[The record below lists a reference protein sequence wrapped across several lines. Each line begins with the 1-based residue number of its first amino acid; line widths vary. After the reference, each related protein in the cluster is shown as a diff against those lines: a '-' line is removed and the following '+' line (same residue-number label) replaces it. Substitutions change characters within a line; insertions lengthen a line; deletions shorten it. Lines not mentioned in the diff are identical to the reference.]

1 MIRRVLVVCIGNICR
16 SPMAEGLLKQ
26 ALPEMQISSAGI
38 AALVGHGADPI
49 ALQLMADAGIDIAM
63 HRARMLTDAIAR
75 DADIILV
82 MDDLQKQQ
90 ISMQYPYARG
100 KVFRLA
106 EAAKQDIPD
115 PYRQDPEVFHTVYS
129 QIEKG
134 VNEWVK
140 RINSI
145 G

>member
-1 MIRRVLVVCIGNICR
+1 
-16 SPMAEGLLKQ
+16 MAEGLFRKT
-26 ALPEMQISSAGI
+26 LPGIRVSSAGM

-49 ALQLMADAGIDIAM
+49 AVQIMADAGVDIAA
-63 HRARMLTDAIAR
+63 HRARMLTDAIVR

-82 MDDLQKQQ
+82 MDELQKQQ
-90 ISMQYPYARG
+90 IAKQYPYTRG

-115 PYRQDPEVFHTVYS
+115 PYRQPPEIFHSVFFMI
-129 QIEKG
+129 QNG
-134 VNEWVK
+134 VDDWVK
-140 RINSI
+140 RIGSI

>member
-16 SPMAEGLLKQ
+16 SPMAEGLFRQ
-26 ALPEMQISSAGI
+26 AIPDVQISSAGMS
-38 AALVGHGADPI
+38 ALVGHGADPI
-49 ALQLMADAGIDIAM
+49 AVQIMADAGVDIAT

-82 MDDLQKQQ
+82 MDELQKQQ
-90 ISMQYPYARG
+90 ISIQYPYTRG
-100 KVFRLA
+100 KVFRLG
-106 EAAKQDIPD
+106 EANRQDIPD
-115 PYRQDPEVFHTVYS
+115 PYRQDPEVFRTVFTL
-129 QIEKG
+129 IESG
-134 VNEWVK
+134 VNEWTK